1 VRLSA
6 EVRIVTIKRLLPSA
20 AVIAC
25 LVLLAGAIAGAKTQR
40 LAVTGFAL
48 SPSTF
53 AVAPPAPGSGAAGR
67 TTIRFRLSNRATRI
81 AIAVARR
88 QAGRRVGDRCVKPTP
103 KLRGRRAC
111 ARYVSV
117 GTISRRH
124 LAAGAVSLRF
134 DGRVGGRDLA
144 PGRYRSTIVAV
155 DRRRHRSR
163 PMTAAFTVIRA
174 GAGNPPSAPSSSPS
188 PPPPP
193 AGFPTAATTGVPAGW
208 VPRHTTQ
215 GDLTITVAGTVLDG
229 ELVTGGVA
237 VRAKNV
243 TIRNSWVYG
252 SITNQAFSGNLGI
265 DYSGLLVEDTDIGP
279 PTGDGGPPFPAIL
292 VSGYT
297 MRRVHVHNIAE
308 GPRVADFNNPALDP
322 VEQVTIEDSL
332 IQIKRG
338 DCSHN
343 DGIQG
348 FGEPPR
354 TIIRHNTIDTRD
366 SGPDCTTGAIFIGN
380 DNPDLITVENNLLMG
395 GGYTMRIGG
404 PGPDGPGGTYDH
416 VAGNR
421 IVDGTW
427 GFGPVVVD
435 DCRTVADWSGNS
447 VVTIDSDYR
456 ITSTV
461 RPLNTC

>member
-1 VRLSA
+1 V
-6 EVRIVTIKRLLPSA
+6 
-20 AVIAC
+20 
-25 LVLLAGAIAGAKTQR
+25 LAGLVVLAASIAGATTQR
-40 LAVTGFAL
+40 PAVTGFAFK
-48 SPSTF
+48 PSTF
-53 AVAPPAPGSGAAGR
+53 AVGTPAAGSAAAGG
-67 TTIRFRLSNRATRI
+67 TTIRFRLSDRATRI

-88 QAGRRVGDRCVKPTP
+88 EAGRRVGERCVRATRR
-103 KLRGRRAC
+103 LRRRRAC
-111 ARYVSV
+111 VRYVSV
-117 GTISRRH
+117 GGIARTH
-124 LAAGAVSLRF
+124 LRAGAGSLHF
-134 DGRVGGRDLA
+134 DGRVGGRGLA
-144 PGRYRSTIVAV
+144 AGRYRAKIVAV

-163 PMTAAFTVIRA
+163 PRTTAFTVVRT
-174 GAGNPPSAPSSSPS
+174 GAAKTPSGASPS
-188 PPPPP
+188 PSPAPPPP
-193 AGFPTAATTGVPAGW
+193 SGFPSAGTTGVPAGW
-208 VPRHTTQ
+208 APRHTTQ
-215 GDLTITVAGTVLDG
+215 GDLTVTVPGTVLDG
-229 ELVTGGVA
+229 ELVTGDVA

-252 SITNQAFSGNLGI
+252 SINNQAFAGNLGI

-297 MRRVHVHNIAE
+297 MRRVHVHNVAE
-308 GPRVADFNNPALDP
+308 GPRVADFNNPALGP

-332 IQIKRG
+332 IQIRRG

-354 TIIRHNTIDTRD
+354 AIIRHNTIDTRD

-416 VAGNR
+416 VSGNR

-427 GFGPVVVD
+427 GFGPAVVD
-435 DCRTVADWSGNS
+435 DCSTIADWSDNS

-456 ITSTV
+456 VTSTV
-461 RPLNTC
+461 EPLNTC